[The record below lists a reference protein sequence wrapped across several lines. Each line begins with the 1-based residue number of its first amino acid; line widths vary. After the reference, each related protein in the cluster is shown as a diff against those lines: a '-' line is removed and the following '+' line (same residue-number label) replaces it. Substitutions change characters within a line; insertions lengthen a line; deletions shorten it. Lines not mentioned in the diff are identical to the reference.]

1 MVRRHGLVF
10 CATLLAAVIATPA
23 HAADDW
29 LDEMPDVAKVA
40 EVVDRAW
47 ATSAARQSTVAINTA
62 AALMLLRQLMHYK
75 AAAEPEMSPERRA
88 RMQAISDSYL
98 LAEFAIGRS
107 RGVRQGE
114 PAAAALQRN
123 YESRRYEKCATPDCY
138 QYWIRGELEYWGAFK
153 FRQMLFPQ
161 LFPCGSAP
169 EMLEIIQRHALEM
182 PLIPFTPA
190 APLPRDAAEM
200 ARLEKLAAVPSAC
213 PADGADID
221 GDGRC
226 FGWEAGLG
234 LARTRDPTTAA
245 ACPTFELESATTAD
259 AESITV
265 RYETWPGLAGRP
277 IRLTACRAA
286 IPTLASCEGPLA
298 EVIGV
303 ETLSAAERLVPGR
316 HEATILAGVV
326 LRPDTSRPYVIIV
339 GDSAGETSQTYF
351 HKWTMGVIVHGY
363 AFRLALSIAS
373 LTATTE
379 DIVRQAVHGDEG
391 LEDWQAP
398 MVQTLKS
405 AYCYDAATFA
415 ADWRFD
421 STLEMGSLL
430 TARARELYDEIARRA
445 INMTH
450 QHEGDV
456 VDLHLIGHSRGTVVI
471 SEMLKEWKL
480 RPSIALQGSHVRVTL
495 LDAHPA
501 NNQIPPPQEDY
512 SDSTAGIFFHDRYRA
527 IQDRIN
533 DPLVVLP
540 GGLGIHEAEVWYQH
554 STIEQIMA
562 GDEVRDD
569 LLYVAPLNLWGVGG
583 RGNHIQRLSDRS
595 IRIEWRDLT
604 NLPLGNEIVDHGG
617 VPLYYQ
623 AVLNRHAE
631 PGKCKTPLLGGGF
644 Q

>member
-1 MVRRHGLVF
+1 MTLRHGLVF
-10 CATLLAAVIATPA
+10 CATLLAAITAAPA

-88 RMQAISDSYL
+88 RMQAIADSYL
-98 LAEFAIGRS
+98 LAELAIGRA

-161 LFPCGSAP
+161 LFPCGGAP
-169 EMLEIIQRHALEM
+169 EMLEIIQRHALEL

-200 ARLEKLAAVPSAC
+200 ARLEQLATAPTAC

-234 LARTRDPTTAA
+234 LARTRDTTTVA
-245 ACPTFELESATTAD
+245 ACPVFELESATTED
-259 AESITV
+259 AQSITV

-286 IPTLASCEGPLA
+286 IPALARCEGPLA
-298 EVIGV
+298 EMIGV
-303 ETLSAAERLVPGR
+303 ETLSAAELLVPGR
-316 HEATILAGVV
+316 HEATILAGTV
-326 LRPDTSRPYVIIV
+326 LRPDTSKPYVIIV
-339 GDSAGETSQTYF
+339 GDSAGETSQTHF
-351 HKWTMGVIVHGY
+351 HKWTMGVVVHGY

-373 LTATTE
+373 LTTTTE
-379 DIVRQAVHGDEG
+379 DLVRQAWLGDEG
-391 LEDWQAP
+391 LEDWQPP
-398 MVQTLKS
+398 MVQSLKS

-421 STLEMGSLL
+421 STLEMNSLL

-471 SEMLKEWKL
+471 SELLKEWKL
-480 RPSIALQGSHVRVTL
+480 RPSIALKGSHVRVTL
-495 LDAHPA
+495 LDPHPA
-501 NNQIPPPQEDY
+501 TNRIPPPQEDY
-512 SDSTAGIFFHDRYRA
+512 GDTDRGIFFHDRYRA

-533 DPLVVLP
+533 DPLIVLP
-540 GGLGIHEAEVWYQH
+540 GGIGIHEAEVWYQH

-562 GDEVRDD
+562 GEDVRDD
-569 LLYVAPLNLWGVGG
+569 LLYPAPLNLWGIGG
-583 RGNHIQRLSDRS
+583 PGNHIQQLSDGS
-595 IRIEWRDLT
+595 IGIIWRNLT
-604 NLPLGNEIVDHGG
+604 NVLLGEEIVDHGG
-617 VPLYYQ
+617 VVNYFQ
-623 AVLNRHAE
+623 AVLDGHAE
-631 PGKCKTPLLGGGF
+631 PGRCKMPPLGGGL